1 MFYNLQIYYLV
12 LSKNIIRV
20 MSGIFDGINYEAV
33 FLALILIYPLLGQAQ
48 NVFGTVNSAEGPV
61 PFASVYVEGG
71 TQGTSSNA
79 KGSYQL
85 QLDLGEYILIAKS
98 QGYRTESKKITIVP
112 NQNLEI
118 NFKLVE
124 DALGLED
131 IVVSATRNRVERKQT
146 PVIVSSIKTRLL
158 TATQSLSLADGLSYA
173 PGVRVETNCQNC
185 GFTQVRLNGLDGG
198 YTQILLNSRP
208 VFTSLLGVYGLEQIP
223 TNIIERVEVVRSGGS
238 ALFGSNAIAGTIN
251 VITKDP
257 ILNTWEVGSNL
268 AIIDGESLDR
278 NVTFNTSTVAD
289 DLSSGITLY
298 GTYRNREEY
307 DANDDGFTELVEL
320 RNTTVGARAFV
331 KPNDRSKVSMTL
343 NAIRE
348 YRRGGDRL
356 NLAPQFTDITEEL
369 DHDTFIGGVDY
380 EIFSKDQTEKYQL
393 YTSASYTNR
402 DSYYGGLGGGRTR
415 QDSLTANNAFGTTK
429 DLALVNGGQYTKFF
443 KNDDVLTT
451 GAEYNIT
458 STEDLIPGYN
468 RSIGQNVNSLG
479 IYAQYEWKPSKKFT
493 ALVGTRLDNID
504 VNGVYTV
511 DELSREVD
519 LNQTAL
525 SPRLTLAYL
534 LTEEIRLRG
543 GYARG
548 FRAPQ
553 AFNEDL
559 HISSVGGEPQFVI
572 LSDDLNT
579 EYSNAFT
586 TSINYSKT
594 KNLLQ
599 MDFLLE
605 GFYTTIE
612 DPFTLVST
620 GATLA
625 NGSILEE
632 VRNGAQ
638 ARVYGSNFEMGI
650 SPDPQWRFQLGGT
663 LQRSEY
669 DEEQVLFESNGV
681 AGEHDIVID
690 EFVRVPNLYG
700 YLNATWLP
708 SKKFNIDLT
717 GTYTG
722 DMIVPLVVSDSGFLS
737 LNEVDPFFDLNV
749 KLESHI
755 DFTEEFMVTL
765 TGGVKNI
772 FNSYQNDFDSGPTRD
787 SDYVYGPAL
796 PRTFF
801 VGIRFGRFH

>member
-1 MFYNLQIYYLV
+1 MRLKYLV
-12 LSKNIIRV
+12 SICLMVFQIV
-20 MSGIFDGINYEAV
+20 EMS
-33 FLALILIYPLLGQAQ
+33 AQ
-48 NVFGTVNSAEGPV
+48 NQKVFGTIRSAEGPV
-61 PFASVYVEGG
+61 AFASIFIANG
-71 TQGTSSNA
+71 TQGTSS
-79 KGSYQL
+79 KMDGSFELNVDPGAYFL
-85 QLDLGEYILIAKS
+85 CAKS
-98 QGYRTESKKITIVP
+98 QGYRTESKKITVEP
-112 NQNLEI
+112 GRDLEI
-118 NFKLVE
+118 NFNLVE

-131 IVVSATRNRVERKQT
+131 IVISATRNRVERKQT
-146 PVIVSSIKTRLL
+146 PVIVSSIKPRLL
-158 TATQSLSLADGLSYA
+158 TATQSLSLADGLNYA

-257 ILNTWEVGSNL
+257 VLNTWEVGSNL

-278 NVTFNTSTVAD
+278 NVTFNISTVAD

-331 KPNDRSKVSMTL
+331 KPNDRSKVSVNL

-369 DHDTFIGGVDY
+369 DHDTFIGGVDF

-393 YTSASYTNR
+393 YASASYTNR

-429 DLALVNGGQYTKFF
+429 DLAWVNGGQYTKFF

-468 RSIGQNVNSLG
+468 RSIDQNVNSLG
-479 IYAQYEWKPSKKFT
+479 VYAQYEWKPSKKFT
-493 ALVGTRLDNID
+493 AIVGTRFDNID

-511 DELSREVD
+511 DDLSREVD
-519 LNQTAL
+519 LNQTAI

-534 LTEEIRLRG
+534 LTKEIRWRG

-586 TSINYSKT
+586 TSINYSTT

-620 GATLA
+620 GAILA

-632 VRNGAQ
+632 VRNGAR
-638 ARVYGSNFEMGI
+638 ARVYGSNFELGI

-669 DEEQVLFESNGV
+669 DEGQVLFESSGF
-681 AGEHDIVID
+681 AGEQDVVVD

-708 SKKFNIDLT
+708 SKKFNIDIT

-722 DMIVPLVVSDSGFLS
+722 EMFVPLVVSDSGFLS
-737 LNEVDPFFDLNV
+737 LYEVNPFFDLNV

-755 DFTEEFMVTL
+755 DFTEDFMITL

-772 FNSYQNDFDSGPTRD
+772 FNSYQNDFDTGPSRD

-796 PRTFF
+796 PRTIF
-801 VGIRFGRFH
+801 VGIKFGRFH